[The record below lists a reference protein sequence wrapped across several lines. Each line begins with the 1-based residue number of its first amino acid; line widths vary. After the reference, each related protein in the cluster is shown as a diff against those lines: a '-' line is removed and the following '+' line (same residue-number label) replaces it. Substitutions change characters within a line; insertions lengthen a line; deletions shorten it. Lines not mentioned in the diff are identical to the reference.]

1 MDGLKFCRKLWRICE
16 ILTLPGFQI
25 DSKANQKFW
34 SRTHICYLTLMMISF
49 LYGQGV
55 RLKSVNM
62 PNIAKFKHFS
72 VLSTLQ
78 GMYLAVHKSE
88 SCDCYRLLT
97 CRHLT
102 FVPDHVVTGADE
114 KTTWSSSLFQFFL
127 PASNLFCWISLL
139 LHDQNGPKIC
149 TNVQF
154 QRHKMQIKTWYSG

>member
-1 MDGLKFCRKLWRICE
+1 MDGWIKILPKVMKDLWDLDTSRFSNRLKSE
-16 ILTLPGFQI
+16 PEP
-25 DSKANQKFW
+25 
-34 SRTHICYLTLMMISF
+34 ICYLTLMMISF

-114 KTTWSSSLFQFFL
+114 KTRWSSSLFQFFL